1 VIPGRSPITRRCLLI
16 AMAAGAGFMTMLL
29 GAAQG
34 PTYPNRPITLVVGL
48 AAGSGQGAA
57 TAGVR
62 DTHGEIANSK

>member
-1 VIPGRSPITRRCLLI
+1 
-16 AMAAGAGFMTMLL
+16 MAAGAGFMTMLL

-34 PTYPNRPITLVVGL
+34 PTYPSRPITLVVGL